1 MQIDILPATPDQQ
14 PILANLLELYSH
26 DFSEFVDVK
35 LGADGRF
42 GYQQLPL
49 YWREAHR
56 HPFLIQADGELAGLV
71 LLQQGSQITG
81 APEIWDVAEF
91 FVLRSYRRHGVGR
104 QAAHAV
110 WRRFTGD
117 WEVRVTAR
125 NTGALHFWQRA
136 ISAFTGQLAQAE
148 LKQSASKSQYL
159 FSFRSQG

>member
-1 MQIDILPATPDQQ
+1 MQIDVLPATPDQQ

-26 DFSEFVDVK
+26 DFSEFVEVK

-42 GYQQLPL
+42 GYQRLPL

-56 HPFLIQADGELAGLV
+56 HPFLIRADGELAGLV
-71 LLQQGSQITG
+71 LVQQGSQITG

-91 FVLRSYRRHGVGR
+91 FILRSYRRHGVGR

-110 WRRFTGD
+110 WHRFTGD

-125 NTGALHFWQRA
+125 NTGARDFWQRA
-136 ISAFTGQLAQAE
+136 ISAFTGQPAE
-148 LKQSASKSQYL
+148 AVLKQSASKSQYL
-159 FSFRSQG
+159 FSFSSQA